1 MNQDLAEMTIKE
13 PVREE
18 DVSPDDEAETVP
30 VPRSLVPHLS
40 KSAILLDIDGTLLDL
55 APTPREVWVP
65 PGLAK
70 TLNRLHERT
79 SGALALVSGRSLN
92 DIDLIFAPEQYP
104 GVGGH
109 GAEMRVSVD
118 EESVAT
124 HAPPLDKELKRRL
137 AAIAKLSP
145 GILLEDKGYSLALHY
160 RLAPHAEKAIY
171 AAVSL
176 IRADLPNAPI
186 EVLPGKC
193 VCEIKHSG
201 FTKAT
206 GVLELMNH
214 EPFKGRHPLFI
225 GDDVTDESVFAIMP
239 ELRGLAFSVGR
250 RAKGVAGHF
259 DEPSDVRQW
268 LAHLLDD
275 ERSVREP
282 SSNSA

>member
-1 MNQDLAEMTIKE
+1 MTEDLLEM
-13 PVREE
+13 PLDE
-18 DVSPDDEAETVP
+18 DIGGDDEAAPETVP

-40 KSAILLDIDGTLLDL
+40 ETAVLLDIDGTLLDF

-70 TLNRLHERT
+70 TLNRLLKRT
-79 SGALALVSGRSLN
+79 NGALALVSGRSLN
-92 DIDLIFAPEQYP
+92 DIDLIFAPDTFP
-104 GVGGH
+104 AVGGH
-109 GAEMRVSVD
+109 GAEMRIETDS
-118 EESVAT
+118 EAVAA
-124 HAPPLDKELKRRL
+124 HAPPMDKELKRRL
-137 AAIAKLSP
+137 AAIARLSP

-171 AAVSL
+171 EAVSL

-186 EVLPGKC
+186 EVLPGKQ

-206 GVLELMNH
+206 GVLELMTH
-214 EPFKGRHPLFI
+214 EPFRGRRPFFI

-239 ELRGLAFSVGR
+239 DLDGLAFSVGR

-259 DEPSDVRQW
+259 DAPSDVREF

-275 ERSVREP
+275 EKDVAP
-282 SSNSA
+282 P

>member
-1 MNQDLAEMTIKE
+1 MTLDFAELPVAEDLVPEQ
-13 PVREE
+13 
-18 DVSPDDEAETVP
+18 DEAPEAVP
-30 VPRSLVPHLS
+30 VPHLLAPYLNET
-40 KSAILLDIDGTLLDL
+40 AILLDIDGTLLDL
-55 APTPREVWVP
+55 MPTPREVWVP
-65 PGLAK
+65 PGLSK
-70 TLNRLHERT
+70 TLNRLLART

-92 DIDLIFAPEQYP
+92 DIDLIFAPEEFP
-104 GVGGH
+104 AIGGH

-118 EESVAT
+118 GEAT
-124 HAPPLDKELKRRL
+124 HAPPMDKELKRRL

-176 IRADLPNAPI
+176 IRADLPSAPI
-186 EVLPGKC
+186 EVMPGKC

-206 GVLELMNH
+206 GVRELMTH
-214 EPFKGRHPLFI
+214 EPFKGRRPLFI

-239 ELRGLAFSVGR
+239 DLNGMAFSVGR

-259 DEPSDVRQW
+259 DEPSDVREF
-268 LAHLLDD
+268 LARLLDD
-275 ERSVREP
+275 ETATSLP
-282 SSNSA
+282 